1 MQKVVVV
8 DDEVRQCRG
17 LKNILTKHYQNVEV
31 EAFTS
36 ALPALEYIKEEKV
49 RIVITD
55 ICMPDMNGLEF
66 TEQIKNTDAETK
78 VILLTGFAEFEYA
91 RKAVSLGAFDYLLK
105 PLNPEKLWEVFERA
119 VEEIGHD
126 EVLKEEHHKM
136 QEKLDMTF
144 PVYMEKLLNQWVYG
158 YVSKQ
163 EKEEVRQIIPEDE
176 AGFVIVTRL
185 YGLTRFWAEKTK
197 EKTERIKEQIVWW
210 MREKIKNP
218 WHSLSFFSNIL
229 QNTLV
234 TVVTC
239 RNNYYL
245 KNQKKEIERLV
256 GQLRSQNLTIEID
269 GGMVEIPI
277 FMGIGEMYESIFGN
291 IEKGYESAVTVSKYS
306 FYFPELSLL
315 QAEYLEIY
323 EKGSG
328 MTISLVEEELVRE
341 AIKKQDGEEAYKN
354 FSLILQRCLANAYPE
369 PEQFKNV
376 MKNFLGNLM
385 RSLRKDVTFMY
396 EFLGEKEDNIDNF
409 CGQVKEFLLKSSKS
423 FGEKYS
429 GKERNVE
436 FAVNFS
442 EYLKEHYKE
451 EVSLDNIAAYFSLTP
466 AYCSTLIKEVTG
478 SNFSKMLVDRRIEE
492 AKKLLK
498 ETDLRIYEIS
508 MEIGYKDVKYF
519 NRTFKKETGITPLQ
533 YREELLALREG

>member
-17 LKNILTKHYQNVEV
+17 LKNILTKHYQDVEV

-126 EVLKEEHHKM
+126 EILKEEHHKM
-136 QEKLDMTF
+136 QEKLDMTL

-176 AGFVIVTRL
+176 AGFVIVTKL
-185 YGLTRFWAEKTK
+185 YGINHFWTEERK
-197 EKTERIKEQIVWW
+197 EKTEGIKEQIVWW

-239 RNNYYL
+239 RNHYDM
-245 KNQKKEIERLV
+245 KNQKKEIERLI
-256 GQLRSQNLTIEID
+256 GHLRSQSLTIEID
-269 GGMVEIPI
+269 ETAVEIPI
-277 FMGIGEMYESIFGN
+277 FMGVGKMYKSLFGN
-291 IEKGYESAVTVSKYS
+291 IEKGYESAATVSKYS

-315 QAEYLEIY
+315 QAEYIETY

-341 AIKKQDGEEAYKN
+341 AVKKQKGEEAYIN
-354 FSLILQRCLANAYPE
+354 FRLIVQRCLANAYPE

-376 MKNFLGNLM
+376 MKNFLGNIM
-385 RSLRKDVTFMY
+385 RSMRKDVTFVY
-396 EFLGEKEDNIDNF
+396 EFPEEKEDNIDNF
-409 CGQVKEFLLKSSKS
+409 CGQVKEFLLISS
-423 FGEKYS
+423 ENS
-429 GKERNVE
+429 GGWQKRKNLE
-436 FAVNFS
+436 FAASVS

-451 EVSLDNIAAYFSLTP
+451 EISLDYIAAYFSLTP
-466 AYCSTLIKEVTG
+466 TYCSTLIKEATG
-478 SNFSKMLVDRRIEE
+478 SNFSKMLIARRIEE

-519 NRTFKKETGITPLQ
+519 NRIFKKETGITPLQ
-533 YREELLALREG
+533 YREELLTLREE